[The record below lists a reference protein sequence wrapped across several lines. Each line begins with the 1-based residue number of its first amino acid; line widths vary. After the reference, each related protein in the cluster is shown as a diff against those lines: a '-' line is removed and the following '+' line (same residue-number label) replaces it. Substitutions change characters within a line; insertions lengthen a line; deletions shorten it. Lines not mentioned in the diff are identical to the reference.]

1 MRTVLT
7 STASAE
13 SYQADDQ
20 EATMAADAVATA
32 EAAIGA
38 TAVAEA
44 AAAATEEMVDVG
56 GGMQLCFVAEG
67 DPSGKPLLLLAGL
80 GQQLNVWPAEL
91 RDGLVKRGFRV
102 IRCDNRDIGRSGS
115 ASCPPPTPLQFLT
128 RRFSLAQYDL
138 GAMIAD
144 TVGLL
149 DALAIP
155 RAHLVGMSMGGM
167 IAQGVAARKP
177 GRVLSLTSMMST
189 TGAPRV
195 GRPAPSTWL
204 RLAAPPVTTREAQ
217 AERVVGMMRHI
228 GSRGFAFEE
237 DAVRALAL
245 EAFDRSGGP
254 AAAGVARQLAAIMKS
269 GDRSAEVARIHTPTL
284 VIHGDHDRMVNPS
297 GGRVTAA
304 AIPGARLQVIAGM
317 GHDLPRDVC
326 AQLAGEIAAHA
337 ESAAAA
343 ESATA

>member
-1 MRTVLT
+1 VRFGALLCRVRTVLT
-7 STASAE
+7 STGSAE

-20 EATMAADAVATA
+20 EAAMAADAVATA
-32 EAAIGA
+32 EAGI
-38 TAVAEA
+38 A
-44 AAAATEEMVDVG
+44 APTEEMVDVG

-67 DPSGKPLLLLAGL
+67 DPSGEPLLLLAGL

-91 RDGLVKRGFRV
+91 RDGLVERGFRV
-102 IRCDNRDIGRSGS
+102 IRCDNRDVGRAGR

-128 RRFSLAQYDL
+128 RRFSTAQYDL

-144 TVGLL
+144 TIGLL
-149 DALAIP
+149 DALGIG
-155 RAHLVGMSMGGM
+155 RAHLVGMSMGAM
-167 IAQGVAARKP
+167 IAQGVAAREP

-204 RLAAPPVTTREAQ
+204 RLAAPPVKTRDAQ
-217 AERVVGMMRHI
+217 ADRVVGMMRHI

-254 AAAGVARQLAAIMKS
+254 AAAGVARQLAAIMRS
-269 GDRSAEVARIHTPTL
+269 GDRSAEVARITAPTL
-284 VIHGDHDRMVNPS
+284 VIHGDRDRMVNPS
-297 GGRVTAA
+297 GGRATAK

-326 AQLAGEIAAHA
+326 AQLAGEIAALA
-337 ESAAAA
+337 ESAAAQV
-343 ESATA
+343 

>member
-1 MRTVLT
+1 MR
-7 STASAE
+7 
-13 SYQADDQ
+13 
-20 EATMAADAVATA
+20 
-32 EAAIGA
+32 
-38 TAVAEA
+38 
-44 AAAATEEMVDVG
+44 
-56 GGMQLCFVAEG
+56 LCFVAEG
-67 DPSGKPLLLLAGL
+67 DPAGEPLLLLAGL

-91 RDGLVKRGFRV
+91 RDGLVARGFRV
-102 IRCDNRDIGRSGS
+102 IRADNRDVGRSAG
-115 ASCPPPTPLQFLT
+115 ASCAPPTPLQFLV
-128 RRFSLAQYDL
+128 RRFSTAQYDL
-138 GAMIAD
+138 GAMFAD

-149 DALAIP
+149 DALGIE

-167 IAQGVAARKP
+167 IAQGVAAREP
-177 GRVLSLTSMMST
+177 GRVLSLTSIMST

-204 RLAAPPVTTREAQ
+204 RLAAPPVTERDAQ
-217 AERVVGMMRHI
+217 AERVVGMMRHV

-269 GDRSAEVARIHTPTL
+269 GDRTAEVARITAPTL

-297 GGRVTAA
+297 GGKATAK
-304 AIPGARLQVIAGM
+304 AIPGARLEVIPGM

-326 AQLAGEIAAHA
+326 ARLAAEIAAHA
-337 ESAAAA
+337 GAAAPAGSPSTEESAAAQV
-343 ESATA
+343 